1 MNVMTAVALKNGLA
15 EGRSIRH
22 MSTNDKRDIMN
33 KIEQIIIAV
42 FFMVLLPEQAVALS
56 IKYDGFEC
64 QNAVNADDPLPSGI
78 PVQSRFEVIEDAGDG
93 LFRLSLTGGLP
104 RFLNDNQNVCID
116 SDTAI
121 GFSGIP
127 AEDGLPQRLEAIDA
141 TGYFNGQDLIITVN
155 SINTDLSARR
165 IASAQFTTSNIR
177 PISNT
182 LILEHNPQTST
193 FRLKKVIHNRGY
205 IHTSGATNSLTPFF
219 ETILPIFGDNEMNQ
233 HKILIPSSNIEYI
246 LE

>member
-1 MNVMTAVALKNGLA
+1 
-15 EGRSIRH
+15 
-22 MSTNDKRDIMN
+22 MSTNEKRDIMN
-33 KIEQIIIAV
+33 KIGQLIIAL
-42 FFMVLLPEQAVALS
+42 FIMVLPGHALALS

-104 RFLNDNQNVCID
+104 RIINGNQNVCID

-121 GFSGIP
+121 GFSGVP
-127 AEDGLPQRLEAIDA
+127 AVDGLPQRLEAIDA

-165 IASAQFTTSNIR
+165 IASAGFTTSNVR

-182 LILEHNPQTST
+182 LILEHNPQTSI

-219 ETILPIFGDNEMNQ
+219 ETILPIFGYNEVNQ
-233 HKILIPSSNIEYI
+233 HKILTPLSNIEYI

>member
-1 MNVMTAVALKNGLA
+1 MYKTGQLL
-15 EGRSIRH
+15 
-22 MSTNDKRDIMN
+22 
-33 KIEQIIIAV
+33 IAV
-42 FFMVLLPEQAVALS
+42 LLVVLPGHTLALS

-64 QNAVNADDPLPSGI
+64 QNAVNASDPVPSGI
-78 PVQSRFEVIEDAGDG
+78 PVQSRFEVIETVGDS
-93 LFRLSLTGGLP
+93 LFRLILTGGLP
-104 RFLNDNQNVCID
+104 RFINGSQDVCID

-121 GFSGIP
+121 GFSGVP

-165 IASAQFTTSNIR
+165 IASAGFTTSNVR

-182 LILEHNPQTST
+182 LFFDYNPQTAIFS
-193 FRLKKVIHNRGY
+193 LKKVIHNRGY

-219 ETILPIFGDNEMNQ
+219 ETVLPIFNDSETNQ
-233 HKILIPSSNIEYI
+233 HSILTPQSNIEYNI
-246 LE
+246 E